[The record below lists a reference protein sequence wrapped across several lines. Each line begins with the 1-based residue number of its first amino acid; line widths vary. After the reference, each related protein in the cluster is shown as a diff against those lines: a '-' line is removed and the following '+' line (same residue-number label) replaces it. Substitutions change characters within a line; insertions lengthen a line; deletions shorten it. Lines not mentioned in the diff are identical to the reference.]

1 MLAPITKRP
10 DASLLPVWNAVFCCD
25 CEMISNSAGE
35 ECPACTSRSLVSL
48 ARILGGSLAAHGA
61 KKSQDSA
68 LFDVTIAVELPQMY
82 AKDLST
88 LVERLT
94 NVIAPQLA
102 QDRGTLHVDVRP
114 TTDKL
119 NSQAVLTFLERD
131 AA

>member
-1 MLAPITKRP
+1 
-10 DASLLPVWNAVFCCD
+10 
-25 CEMISNSAGE
+25 MISNSAGE